1 MRDGRDRRGG
11 GAVTGHHRG
20 RAGQEISVWP
30 NRIEGKIAEKCQPSP
45 RSNGA
50 SLKVVVPAKSY
61 TVWAPSAASAATE
74 RLLAVATRAMLSSAG
89 GSFGPRHL

>member
-1 MRDGRDRRGG
+1 MMISIIVMSVTTCGTVAT
-11 GAVTGHHRG
+11 GAVVGQFLATT
-20 RAGQEISVWP
+20 AGARVRKSASGQIASRV
-30 NRIEGKIAEKCQPSP
+30 KTAEKCQPSP

-74 RLLAVATRAMLSSAG
+74 
-89 GSFGPRHL
+89 